1 MTKYIALLRGVNVG
15 GKNQIPMADLKKGF
29 EEWNCRDVMTCLNSG
44 NVVFS
49 TEIQDPSR
57 VMASVMAMIKSR
69 FGLDIPVAIIEPAE
83 LGEILRQAPKWWG
96 NDRKDI
102 YDNIIFIIPPATFEE
117 IYGEI
122 GEPKPEM
129 ERISNYK
136 NAIFWSFVRKDYA
149 KTSWIKTAG
158 SSINDKVTIRTANT
172 MRKLLALAA
181 R

>member
-1 MTKYIALLRGVNVG
+1 
-15 GKNQIPMADLKKGF
+15 
-29 EEWNCRDVMTCLNSG
+29 
-44 NVVFS
+44 
-49 TEIQDPSR
+49 
-57 VMASVMAMIKSR
+57 
-69 FGLDIPVAIIEPAE
+69 
-83 LGEILRQAPKWWG
+83 
-96 NDRKDI
+96 
-102 YDNIIFIIPPATFEE
+102 
-117 IYGEI
+117 
-122 GEPKPEM
+122 M